1 MEEVVDPGT
10 ERGSIIVLRCDPA
23 LRILLQLTAN
33 HTQSAT
39 QSYRSGRWA
48 RETHFHLQLVVRL

>member
-1 MEEVVDPGT
+1 MDPGT

-48 RETHFHLQLVVRL
+48 RETHFHLQLVVVRL